1 MSEIYTD
8 KLPQQLD
15 APARPHEV
23 QRLRKNAVGL
33 MGVLFMTVATA
44 APITAMLGNVPIAIG
59 SGNGQYAPAGYLVAT
74 LILALFAIGYA
85 QMAKY
90 ITATGAFYGFI
101 SHGLGRVTGMAAGI
115 AVTLTYIVFEAALVG
130 IFAFFCVDLLA
141 SFSGVQ
147 VHWIVFA
154 LAMLA
159 ANGILSYFDIS
170 LTARVLGICLVL
182 EILMLAMMAFAVL
195 WHGGGPQGLVPE
207 SINPLKAFTPAQGV
221 IGANAGIG
229 LFFAFWS
236 WVGFESSAMYGE
248 ESRNPK
254 KIIPLATLL
263 AVIGIGVF
271 YVFVSWMAIAGVGPS
286 EAIRLAQDPAQAAEV
301 FYGPTRLY
309 LGEWAVGLFKLLVV
323 TGSFAC
329 GMAFHNCASRYL
341 YALGREN
348 LFDCLGR
355 SVGRTHPRHGSPHVA
370 STVQS
375 LIATAIVLAF
385 LAAGKDPYA
394 DLYALLAILG
404 TMGILIVQALCAFA
418 VICYFHLGTRHV
430 AQRHWF
436 KTFLAPLLGGLGMLY
451 VVYLLFA
458 NLSFAAGSAA
468 QSLLF
473 KLIPWIVA
481 ASFALGAAIA
491 LYFRH
496 FDRRKYHI
504 IGSIVMD
511 DERQEP

>member
-1 MSEIYTD
+1 M
-8 KLPQQLD
+8 
-15 APARPHEV
+15 
-23 QRLRKNAVGL
+23 AV
-33 MGVLFMTVATA
+33 
-44 APITAMLGNVPIAIG
+44 
-59 SGNGQYAPAGYLVAT
+59 
-74 LILALFAIGYA
+74 
-85 QMAKY
+85 
-90 ITATGAFYGFI
+90 
-101 SHGLGRVTGMAAGI
+101 
-115 AVTLTYIVFEAALVG
+115 
-130 IFAFFCVDLLA
+130 
-141 SFSGVQ
+141 
-147 VHWIVFA
+147 
-154 LAMLA
+154 
-159 ANGILSYFDIS
+159 
-170 LTARVLGICLVL
+170 
-182 EILMLAMMAFAVL
+182 
-195 WHGGGPQGLVPE
+195 E
-207 SINPLKAFTPAQGV
+207 SINPLNAFRPAEGV

-271 YVFVSWMAIAGVGPS
+271 YVFVSWMAIAGSGPA
-286 EAIRLAQDPAQAAEV
+286 EAIRLAQDPASAAEV

-309 LGEWAVGLFKLLVV
+309 LGEWAVSLFKLLVV

-329 GMAFHNCASRYL
+329 GMAFHNCAARYL

-348 LFDCLGR
+348 LFVFLGR
-355 SVGRTHPRHGSPHVA
+355 TVGRTHARHGSPHVA

-375 LIATAIVLAF
+375 VIATLIVLAF
-385 LAAGKDPYA
+385 LFTGKDPYA

-418 VICYFHLGTRHV
+418 VICYFHVGTQRR
-430 AQRHWF
+430 AQAHWF
-436 KTFLAPLLGGLGMLY
+436 KTFLAPLLGGIGMLY

-468 QSLLF
+468 ESLLF
-473 KLIPWIVA
+473 RLIPWIVA
-481 ASFALGAAIA
+481 ASFALGGSIA
-491 LYFRH
+491 LYFRY

-511 DERQEP
+511 DARQDT